1 MHNGVQLSRKRDIGA
16 ICWELQFSRCN
27 RILKYVNAISP
38 WNVSLTSVLG
48 SNLNCQAH
56 AEELW

>member
-38 WNVSLTSVLG
+38 WNVSYNECLG
-48 SNLNCQAH
+48 VKPQLPSTR
-56 AEELW
+56 